1 MPTIFRTLAAA
12 EMVAGPLGTPSKMP
26 GYAYGLSAKM
36 CNVGSVLQKVKGSV
50 CHKCYAMKGHYNNK
64 SVQEAHAKRMNGIYH
79 PLWVDAM
86 VFMIQYRKCD
96 YFRWHDSGDIMSL
109 QHLKKIVDVCRQTPK
124 TKHWL
129 PTREQD
135 TVKRFLEEDTFP
147 SNLVVRMSAMMIDGP
162 PPTGFQTT
170 STVVKENWTC
180 PSSEQNNSCGACRA
194 CWDPSVANVAY
205 KKH

>member
-1 MPTIFRTLAAA
+1 MI
-12 EMVAGPLGTPSKMP
+12 AGPLGEPSKMP

-36 CNVGSVLQKVKGSV
+36 CNVGSVLQKVPGSV
-50 CHKCYAMKGHYNNK
+50 CSKCYALKGHYLHR
-64 SVQEAHAKRMNGIYH
+64 SVAIGHAKRMNGLHH

-86 VFMIQYRKCD
+86 VFMIKYRKCD

-109 QHLKKIVDVCRQTPK
+109 QHLKKIVDVCKQTPE

-135 TVKRFLEEDTFP
+135 TVRRFLMEEFFP
-147 SNLVVRMSAMMIDGP
+147 DNLTVRVSAMMIDGP
-162 PPTGFQTT
+162 PPTGFTHT
-170 STVVKENWTC
+170 STVVKEGWTC
-180 PSSEQNNSCGACRA
+180 PASTQKNSCGDCRS
-194 CWDPSVANVAY
+194 CWDRAVVNIAY